1 MNSRL
6 VRFAV
11 RYKLLLWSS
20 VALGTILGGLL
31 LFCILLNIE
40 IQIKLLCLTSLSNV
54 FCYTLYLTTVIDD
67 DLKSL
72 LVKPLWHFVDDQK
85 FQMFQISILTQNL

>member
-20 VALGTILGGLL
+20 VALGTIFGGLL

-40 IQIKLLCLTSLSNV
+40 IEIKWLGRLHANV
-54 FCYTLYLTTVIDD
+54 FVALY
-67 DLKSL
+67 
-72 LVKPLWHFVDDQK
+72 F
-85 FQMFQISILTQNL
+85 